1 MKDRR
6 IKRSKDQRG
15 PPGDDCVRGKG
26 NPRPGRNRDPGR
38 VAAGSPPDVA
48 AVLDVIAERIE
59 TRRDRRRLDPER
71 RYREAL
77 LGIFDDDDPVLA
89 RVAPEACGDLYE
101 ALIGYRL
108 VMVGGR
114 ARFERDAGHRRRSG
128 AFFTPSAIAE
138 YAVAETLGP
147 ILSRRPQPER
157 LRILDPAVGG
167 GAFLIA
173 AGRRLG
179 GRTEGL
185 VGIDRDPGAVAA
197 ARATMRRAFP
207 GAGAPTLL
215 TGDALLG
222 EPDPVARGGS
232 LLGPER
238 FDAVIGNPPYLN
250 VKRGALRPLRDR
262 LQERFRSARGQFD
275 AWALFL
281 ELALAWLK
289 PGGRLGLVL
298 PRPFLAAESY
308 EGIRRALLIE
318 TDLERVAEFG
328 LAFPGANVE
337 TIVVVARKRGLPR
350 TRPRR
355 LRFVDATVRPR
366 RTRPGPPTRAFL
378 SLPGAAIVPACGAAE
393 MAFLS
398 RMRRAPARLGDL
410 VRVTRGLECGKRH
423 PAVQGTPGR
432 GRRPLLTGE
441 SVDAF
446 LIEPDLYF
454 EPSRLSPEKHKPGAL
469 FHRRPKTLVRR
480 VTDGLKAAVDEGGA
494 YALNTLYILA
504 PHEPV
509 PPAFHYA
516 ICALLNS
523 TPLRRYHRL
532 AHASDDR
539 LFPYVRASQL
549 RALPWPA
556 PEILAGPD
564 GARLADL
571 ARRAQA
577 DPSRLDQPAIDSLAN
592 RLFDVDH

>member
-1 MKDRR
+1 M
-6 IKRSKDQRG
+6 RG
-15 PPGDDCVRGKG
+15 NVCLRGRGKS
-26 NPRPGRNRDPGR
+26 RPGRDRDPGR
-38 VAAGSPPDVA
+38 ASVCSHLDVE
-48 AVLDVIAERIE
+48 AVLAVVADRVEK
-59 TRRDRRRLDPER
+59 RRDRRRFVPER
-71 RYREAL
+71 LYREAL
-77 LGIFDDDDPVLA
+77 LEIFDDGDPVLGG
-89 RVAPEACGDLYE
+89 VPPEAFGDLYE

-108 VMVGGR
+108 TMDGGR
-114 ARFERDAGHRRRSG
+114 ARFEPDPGRRRRSG
-128 AFFTPSAIAE
+128 AFFTPGSIAE
-138 YAVAETLGP
+138 YAVTETLRP
-147 ILSRRPQPER
+147 FLSRRPEPER

-173 AGRRLG
+173 AGRLLG
-179 GRTEGL
+179 GRIEGL

-207 GAGAPTLL
+207 EAGSPTLL
-215 TGDALLG
+215 TGDPLLD
-222 EPDPVARGGS
+222 EPEPTGPGAGGS
-232 LLGPER
+232 PLGPER

-250 VKRGALRPLRDR
+250 VKRGALSPHRDR
-262 LQERFRSARGQFD
+262 LRKRFRNARGQFD

-308 EGIRRALLIE
+308 EGIRRALLTE

-328 LAFPGANVE
+328 LAFPGASVE
-337 TIVVVARKRGLPR
+337 AMVAVARKRGRPGS
-350 TRPRR
+350 RPRP
-355 LRFVDATVRPR
+355 LRFVDATVHPR
-366 RTRPGPPTRAFL
+366 QTRPGPPARAFL
-378 SLPGAAIVPACGAAE
+378 SLPGAAIVPACGATE
-393 MAFLS
+393 MAFLA

-423 PAVQGTPGR
+423 PAVNDTPGR
-432 GRRPLLTGE
+432 GRRPLLTGA

-446 LIEPDLYF
+446 LLESDLYLD
-454 EPSRLSPEKHKPGAL
+454 PNRLSPEKHKPEAL
-469 FHRRPKTLVRR
+469 FNRRPKTVVRR
-480 VTDGLKAAVDEGGA
+480 VTDGLKAAVDERGA
-494 YALNTLYILA
+494 LALNTLYILT
-504 PHEPV
+504 PHEPA

-516 ICALLNS
+516 MCALLNS

-549 RALPWPA
+549 KALPWPA
-556 PEILAGPD
+556 PAVLAGPE

-577 DPSRLDQPAIDSLAN
+577 RPSRLDQPSIDALAN
-592 RLFDVDH
+592 RLFDVD